1 MKHKTFIGASL
12 LAAIAASLCCIL
24 PIVFALGGF
33 AIVGASAFFESLRP
47 YFLIVTFALLGVGFY
62 LSYRKPKQVC
72 EPGSACARPPVN
84 RLGRAALWIATA
96 FVVAFAAFPYYSGA
110 LANFLL
116 SDHSVNASSVR
127 QANTVQRVSF
137 AVRGMY
143 CPACAKSVET
153 KLMNLSGVKKAKVFY
168 EQGRAEVEYDGG
180 AVSVEQMEK
189 AIQHAG
195 YQAKKM

>member
-1 MKHKTFIGASL
+1 M
-12 LAAIAASLCCIL
+12 
-24 PIVFALGGF
+24 
-33 AIVGASAFFESLRP
+33 
-47 YFLIVTFALLGVGFY
+47 
-62 LSYRKPKQVC
+62 
-72 EPGSACARPPVN
+72 
-84 RLGRAALWIATA
+84 
-96 FVVAFAAFPYYSGA
+96 VAFAAFPYYSGA

-153 KLMNLSGVKKAKVFY
+153 KLMNLSGVRKAKVFY

>member
-84 RLGRAALWIATA
+84 HLGRAACGLLRRSWSLSRHSPTTREHWPISCCRTTA
-96 FVVAFAAFPYYSGA
+96 LTLHPSG
-110 LANFLL
+110 
-116 SDHSVNASSVR
+116 R
-127 QANTVQRVSF
+127 QIPFSA
-137 AVRGMY
+137 
-143 CPACAKSVET
+143 
-153 KLMNLSGVKKAKVFY
+153 
-168 EQGRAEVEYDGG
+168 
-180 AVSVEQMEK
+180 
-189 AIQHAG
+189 
-195 YQAKKM
+195 

>member
-1 MKHKTFIGASL
+1 MKDKTLFGASL
-12 LAAIAASLCCIL
+12 LAAMAASLCCIL

-72 EPGSACARPPVN
+72 EPGSACARPPVS
-84 RLGRAALWIATA
+84 RLGRVALWIATA

-110 LANFLL
+110 VANFLL
-116 SDHSVNASSVR
+116 SDDSVNASSAR
-127 QANTVQRVSF
+127 QANTVQHVSF

-153 KLMNLSGVKKAKVFY
+153 KLMNQSGVRKAKVFY

-180 AVSVEQMEK
+180 AVSVEQIEK
-189 AIQHAG
+189 TIQDAG
-195 YQAKKM
+195 YQAQTM